1 MSSRKFYRIQ
11 KGKKTSIIV
20 EAKKDIY
27 KNLTVYAAVN
37 QILRKNKINAPK
49 LINTFSTSF
58 IEISDLGEKSFLE
71 FIKKKEINLIT
82 IKK

>member
-1 MSSRKFYRIQ
+1 MHHQENSIEFKR
-11 KGKKTSIIV
+11 KKTSIIV
-20 EAKKDIY
+20 EAEKDTY

-37 QILRKNKINAPK
+37 EILRKNKINAPK
-49 LINTFSTSF
+49 LINTFLNNSF

-71 FIKKKEINLIT
+71 FIKKKINLFY